1 MLEEVDQGGNSTI
14 DPTPVDYDSAAIGQ
28 VLLEGD
34 SVVITWTGDPSDV
47 FRLSYATSLLG
58 PWMEL
63 EAEIRSENSQFR
75 FEDPQALEMD
85 AASPRFYRLDKWVMP

>member
-1 MLEEVDQGGNSTI
+1 MLEKVDQLGNSAI
-14 DPTPVDYDSAAIGQ
+14 QQGPVDYDSAAIGK

-34 SVVITWTGDPSDV
+34 SVVITWTGNPSDV

-63 EAEIRSENSQFR
+63 EAEVRSENSQFR
-75 FEDPQALEMD
+75 FEDPLAPDLD